1 MRPIPAVQLACR
13 TYESR
18 SPFTLGRIENYR
30 KPDETLCQYAE
41 RKMVANLAA
50 VPIAG
55 EILIGQH
62 RGSDDSTSNCFIRA
76 VLPTWVVFSA
86 GHEYRHPRQS
96 TADRLTAIGID
107 PDKILRTDR

>member
-1 MRPIPAVQLACR
+1 M
-13 TYESR
+13 
-18 SPFTLGRIENYR
+18 
-30 KPDETLCQYAE
+30 
-41 RKMVANLAA
+41 ANLAA

-62 RGSDDSTSNCFIRA
+62 RGSEDSTSKCFIRV

-86 GHEYRHPRQS
+86 GPEYHHPRQS

-107 PDKILRTDR
+107 LHKILRTDR